1 MQEEEKDEQETRE
14 DVTIPQMV
22 EDVRVGRMPRRR
34 LITVLSALGISAVG
48 VGAVVAATEFQQNS
62 KAVPR
67 VNQNDNTQHHIQLH
81 NNHITHQSRG
91 NKKALHDDYAEH
103 AIVEDSMYP
112 KPLVWSQSDYGAQ
125 RHGHGC
131 YSRHK
136 YYNHEPGGTWEP
148 GQR

>member
-1 MQEEEKDEQETRE
+1 MLAVNNGEESMPEKEKDEQETQE

-22 EDVRVGRMPRRR
+22 EDVRVGRIPRRR
-34 LITVLSALGISAVG
+34 LITALSALGISAVG

-103 AIVEDSMYP
+103 AIVEDSMYS
-112 KPLVWSQSDYGAQ
+112 KPLV
-125 RHGHGC
+125 GHEAIMERKGMGMEIGRASC
-131 YSRHK
+131 R
-136 YYNHEPGGTWEP
+136 E
-148 GQR
+148 RV